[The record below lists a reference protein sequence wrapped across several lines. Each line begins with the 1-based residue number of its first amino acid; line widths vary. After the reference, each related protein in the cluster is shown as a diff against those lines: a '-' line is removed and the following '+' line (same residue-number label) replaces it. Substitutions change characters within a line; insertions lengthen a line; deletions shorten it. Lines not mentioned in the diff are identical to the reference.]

1 MKICML
7 APELLPIWGG
17 VGTYIVELIRHLPT
31 TVEVEVVTPYRT
43 RIGSISAATSDY
55 NFEDYFPNN
64 VHIHFLGSAADTFVY
79 NAAFQTA
86 CFRHVPRLL
95 KRENIDLIH
104 SHTAHMPDL
113 LLQLR
118 RLNVA
123 NVATVHTTMAGQ
135 KRAAKGSGTEFSH
148 LDFSEQATLLGYPFL
163 RICER
168 FYFSGER
175 EYITLSNWM
184 KVRVG
189 LYFPRLKGRVTVIY
203 NSVDSNVFTPG
214 GKERPEN
221 ILITGRFIAAKGLMY
236 LADAIPRVLSKH
248 PNAMFTFI
256 GPGNFQPY
264 MNRLLELNVPSQ
276 NVKFVGYVK
285 DREAILDYY
294 RRCTIFVAPT
304 LYENL
309 PTRVLEAMA
318 CAKPVVAT
326 DVSAIPEVITS
337 GHNGILVPPKSSE
350 ALANAINGLLEN
362 PSLRKLIGA
371 NARDTVV
378 NKFDWNVNAGK
389 IASLYEEVIQNR
401 IGPRT

>member
-1 MKICML
+1 ML
-7 APELLPIWGG
+7 APELLPVWGG
-17 VGTYIVELIRHLPT
+17 VGTYIVELIRHLPN

-43 RIGSISAATSDY
+43 RIGTIPAATSDY
-55 NFEDYFPNN
+55 NLEEYFPGN

-79 NAAFQTA
+79 NAAFQA
-86 CFRHVPRLL
+86 SCFRHVPKLL
-95 KRENIDLIH
+95 KQEKIELIH

-123 NVATVHTTMAGQ
+123 NVTTVHTTMAGQ
-135 KRAAKGSGTEFSH
+135 KRAAKSSGTGFSN
-148 LDFSEQATLLGYPFL
+148 LDFSEKATLLGYPFL
-163 RICER
+163 RVCER

-189 LYFPRLKGRVTVIY
+189 LYFPRLNGTRVRVIH
-203 NSVDSNVFTPG
+203 NSVDTNVFTPG
-214 GKERPEN
+214 GREEPEN
-221 ILITGRFIAAKGLMY
+221 ILFTGRFIAAKGVTY
-236 LADAIPRVLSKH
+236 LAAAIPRVLKSH
-248 PNAMFTFI
+248 PNATFTFI

-264 MNRLLELNVPSQ
+264 MNLLLKLNVPSR
-276 NVKFVGYVK
+276 NVRFVGYVK

-294 RRCTIFVAPT
+294 RRCSIFVVPT

-337 GHNGILVPPKSSE
+337 GLNGILIPPRSSE
-350 ALANAINGLLEN
+350 ALSSAINDLLE
-362 PSLRKLIGA
+362 SRYLRRLIGA
-371 NARDTVV
+371 NARHNAVSR
-378 NKFDWNVNAGK
+378 FDWNLNARK
-389 IASLYEEVIQNR
+389 IADLYEELVENS
-401 IGPRT
+401 

>member
-1 MKICML
+1 ML

-17 VGTYIVELIRHLPT
+17 VGTYIVELIRHLPS

-43 RIGSISAATSDY
+43 RIGSIPAATSNY
-55 NFEDYFPNN
+55 NLEDYFPNN
-64 VHIHFLGSAADTFVY
+64 VHINFLGSAADTFVY

-95 KRENIDLIH
+95 KRENIELIH

-118 RLNVA
+118 RLKVA
-123 NVATVHTTMAGQ
+123 NVTTVHTTIAGQ
-135 KRAAKGSGTEFSH
+135 KRAAKSSGTSFSH
-148 LDFSEQATLLGYPFL
+148 LDFSEKATLLGYPFL
-163 RICER
+163 RIAER

-184 KVRVG
+184 KIRVG
-189 LYFPRLKGRVTVIY
+189 LYFPRLNGTRVTVIH
-203 NSVDSNVFTPG
+203 NSVDSNVFTPR
-214 GKERPEN
+214 GKEEPEN
-221 ILITGRFIAAKGLMY
+221 ILFTGRFIAAKGLTY
-236 LADAIPRVLSKH
+236 LAEAIPRVLSNH
-248 PNAMFTFI
+248 PNATFTFI
-256 GPGNFQPY
+256 GPGDFQPY

-285 DREAILDYY
+285 DSEAILDYY
-294 RRCTIFVAPT
+294 RHCSIFVAPT

-318 CAKPVVAT
+318 CAKPVIAT
-326 DVSAIPEVITS
+326 DVSAIPEVIAS
-337 GHNGILVPPKSSE
+337 GHNGILVPPRSSE

-362 PSLRKLIGA
+362 PRLRKLIGA

-378 NKFDWNVNAGK
+378 SKFDWNVNARK
-389 IASLYEEVIQNR
+389 IASLYGEVIQGFSR
-401 IGPRT
+401 R